1 MGGILKFYMLIPFEL
16 YRVFYTTARLGSIS
30 KASKELFTSQPAVS
44 YSIKQ
49 LEEKLGGQLFFR
61 NAKGVSLTAEGEILY
76 QYIEKGCS
84 LILSG
89 ERKFGELKD
98 MTLGQLRIA
107 VCSAVCK
114 NDLLKPITHY
124 HQLYP
129 DIRIHVRDESSH
141 EISRLLDTG
150 DIDIGMIN
158 FHENNNEQLN
168 IVKEIKKEMC
178 FVAGKKYEA
187 LSSNP
192 ISLRAL
198 TEATPLIAL
207 NKGGSTRKVLDQF
220 LLSNGINKNPQI
232 ELSTLELIVEF
243 TINGLGIACVTK
255 DYVAKEL
262 ACKKLYLIPLLEPLP
277 KINLAVVL
285 KKGMPVST
293 ASEKFLELLNQ

>member
-16 YRVFYTTARLGSIS
+16 YRIFYTTARLGSIS

-98 MTLGQLRIA
+98 MTSGQLRIA

-114 NDLLKPITHY
+114 NDLRKPITLY

-129 DIRIHVRDESSH
+129 NIRIHVRDESSY
-141 EISRLLDTG
+141 EISRLLG
-150 DIDIGMIN
+150 IGEIDIGIIN
-158 FHENNNEQLN
+158 FQENTKEQLH
-168 IVKEIKKEMC
+168 IVKRINKEMC

-187 LSSNP
+187 LSFAP
-192 ISLRAL
+192 ISLRTL
-198 TEATPLIAL
+198 IETCPLIAL
-207 NKGGSTRKVLDQF
+207 HKGGSTRNDLDQF
-220 LLSNGINKNPQI
+220 LLSHEIYKNPQI
-232 ELSTLELIVEF
+232 ELNTLELIVEF
-243 TINGLGIACVTK
+243 AINGLGSACVTK
-255 DYVAKEL
+255 DYVANEL
-262 ACKKLYLIPLLEPLP
+262 AGGQLFLIPLLEPLP
-277 KINLAVVL
+277 KKNLAVVI
-285 KKGMPVST
+285 KKDMPVST
-293 ASEKFLELLNQ
+293 ASEKFLELVLQ